1 MMDLNEIPISLKWS
15 KQVFSLT
22 IQIGDSG
29 RSMKEQVQELT
40 HVPIER
46 QKLLCSKKK
55 GSIHWKGSLS
65 NDFIF
70 TVADDASSISPPL
83 VVTLIGS
90 AEAIQAP
97 KVRTQFVE
105 DMTDEERRA
114 VDEATEQDAA
124 QHAVGM
130 IAALQLPPH
139 HRDDGKQET
148 YQYNRLVSGL
158 PQRQI
163 EDLVRQE
170 NFVGEVA
177 MTMGSELRRAY
188 VNDLA
193 VIQSDGTLISALDDG
208 HVQLWRHGQIQYDV
222 IHDGGDGGVDS
233 VVSIDSSSNKI
244 AFCTS
249 GRGCF
254 RLWSHDAQ
262 NLVSIPTPV
271 PGISPVS
278 LVQVPILQNNN
289 SNLICLAARFQITQH
304 PPPNQFHLV
313 PQDEEGRRRRVMAE
327 AQEAA
332 RQEVMNK
339 MSRSIQVIYG
349 SADGTSQLRS
359 HLLTVEGE
367 NAAPITCLTAFAT
380 QDNTSGFLVSGDAI
394 GGIGFWKPQVMQ
406 ENGRDVVKCTQLSYT
421 QLVPDNEGGSSI
433 VCMEPIG
440 DGRHLAVST
449 RMTTG
454 RTTTSATRL
463 SVPLSQ
469 AVYVLDVGSSDGS
482 SDGNFHISRILTGHT
497 KDAVHCMQA
506 LPNGDLLTGGGK
518 FDATLQLWSSAQLFT
533 NDGVDERNEPLQSS
547 QASQQLSSVG
557 YVFAMATLPD
567 KQNGSSR
574 FAIAAARYN
583 TVKIIL

>member
-1 MMDLNEIPISLKWS
+1 
-15 KQVFSLT
+15 
-22 IQIGDSG
+22 
-29 RSMKEQVQELT
+29 MKEQVQELT

-70 TVADDASSISPPL
+70 TVADDAKPISHPL

-90 AEAIQAP
+90 AEAIQAPP

-114 VDEATEQDAA
+114 VDEATEQVAA
-124 QHAVGM
+124 EHAIGM
-130 IAALQLPPH
+130 IPALQLPPH
-139 HRDDGKQET
+139 LRDDRKQET

-170 NFVGEVA
+170 NLVGEVA

-193 VIQSDGTLISALDDG
+193 VIQRDGTLISALDDG
-208 HVQLWRHGQIQYDV
+208 HVQLWRHGEIQHDV
-222 IHDGGDGGVDS
+222 IHYGGDGGVDC

-244 AFCTS
+244 DFCTS
-249 GRGCF
+249 GRGSIK
-254 RLWSHDAQ
+254 LWSNDAKD
-262 NLVSIPTPV
+262 VVTIPTPV
-271 PGISPVS
+271 PGTSPVS
-278 LVQVPILQNNN
+278 LVQVPILQNN

-304 PPPNQFHLV
+304 SHLNQFHLV
-313 PQDEEGRRRRVMAE
+313 PQDAEGRRRRAMAE

-332 RQEVMNK
+332 RREVMNK
-339 MSRSIQVIYG
+339 MSRSIQVMYG
-349 SADGTSQLRS
+349 SADGTSQLQS
-359 HLLTVEGE
+359 HLLTVEDE

-380 QDNTSGFLVSGDAI
+380 QDNSSAFLVSGDAI
-394 GGIGFWKPQVMQ
+394 GGIGFWKPQVVQ

-421 QLVPDNEGGSSI
+421 QLLPDNEGGSSI

-449 RMTTG
+449 RMTSG
-454 RTTTSATRL
+454 RTTTSAMRV

-469 AVYVLDVGSSDGS
+469 AVYVLNVGSSDG
-482 SDGNFHISRILTGHT
+482 NVHISRILTGHT

-518 FDATLQLWSSAQLFT
+518 LDATLQLWSSAQLST
-533 NDGVDERNEPLQSS
+533 NDGADERNEPLQSS
-547 QASQQLSSVG
+547 QASQQISSLG

-567 KQNGSSR
+567 QKKGSSR